1 MPRAALPAARPMR
14 MASSSSAAA
23 QPVAPVSRAVARDAG
38 MSRSRPAMVAV
49 AQVVPAAQQAA
60 PSTLAGA
67 CAA

>member
-1 MPRAALPAARPMR
+1 VRRAALPAARPMR

-23 QPVAPVSRAVARDAG
+23 QPEALISRAVASAAG
-38 MSRSRPAMVAV
+38 MSRSRPAMVTV

-67 CAA
+67 WAA